1 MFENGDKSL
10 SRNYAKVKSFGATTD
25 GSSMCSEL
33 QDILKKRK
41 KKVGRSHWRDKKAGI
56 NYHHHVCARV
66 PLSFSLECNSKLFRF
81 ENLYQPRR
89 TRIELNSQA
98 LPGFP
103 IDESRGYRYRSKID
117 FPPRNNDRVTPA
129 APIL

>member
-1 MFENGDKSL
+1 MFENGDKNL
-10 SRNYAKVKSFGATTD
+10 SRNYAKVKSFVATTD

-41 KKVGRSHWRDKKAGI
+41 KKLDVPIKKAGI

-81 ENLYQPRR
+81 ENLYQSRR

-103 IDESRGYRYRSKID
+103 IDESRGHRYRSKID